1 METSEVTAG
10 ECIRPHIVNARDML
24 GFMLKTKMRFKKK
37 KHRSRCDRRGSLAD
51 RLFRAITTAMLS
63 NLNTILCLCQV

>member
-24 GFMLKTKMRFKKK
+24 GFMLKTKVCFKKK
-37 KHRSRCDRRGSLAD
+37 N
-51 RLFRAITTAMLS
+51 TAVGVTGAGPWPIACSELLPS
-63 NLNTILCLCQV
+63 SQCCQT